1 MVSLN
6 VAILADDR
14 LFCQALVR
22 LLSEQPG
29 LEIVAYDEGTWP
41 LALRAAHHIVL
52 VDARMSGVL
61 DSCEAWSA
69 TGGPSL
75 ILVGAPEDDDWA
87 CRALAA
93 GAVGILTK
101 ASHLDDV
108 VRAIHVVHGGGVWAK
123 QRWLKAWAQDL
134 AASQVPP
141 APTSTCDSLLSRRER
156 EVFHAAAGGAGNK
169 ELADRLAISE
179 ATVKAHMTR
188 IFHKL
193 GVSGRAELAA
203 AYHGLAG
210 RGAAQSAAD
219 RPRTPGRTPRLHTR
233 PSTH

>member
-14 LFCQALVR
+14 LFCEALVR
-22 LLSEQPG
+22 VLREQPG
-29 LEIVAYDEGTWP
+29 FEIAAYDEGTWP
-41 LALRAAHHIVL
+41 PALHAHHDVVIV
-52 VDARMSGVL
+52 DGRMSGSI
-61 DSCEAWSA
+61 DSCQALA
-69 TGGPSL
+69 PGGPSI
-75 ILVGAPEDDDWA
+75 ILVCAPEDDDWA
-87 CRALAA
+87 CRALTA

-108 VRAIHVVHGGGVWAK
+108 VRAIHLVHGGGVWAK
-123 QRWLKAWAQDL
+123 QRWLKAWAHGL
-134 AASQVPP
+134 AASRVP
-141 APTSTCDSLLSRRER
+141 ADATSTCDSLLSRRER
-156 EVFHAAAGGAGNK
+156 EVFHAAARGAGNK

-210 RGAAQSAAD
+210 RGAARDAS
-219 RPRTPGRTPRLHTR
+219 TP
-233 PSTH
+233 